1 MERIKAL
8 WTEATPL
15 LRALFVTAVCVLI
28 GTSAMFTFG
37 PDQVDLAPLYTQLDP
52 GDAQAMTEELDARD
66 IPYELRDGGTRIDV
80 PRAEIGR
87 IRMELASAGLPRGGG
102 VGFEL
107 FDQGNLMM
115 TDFAQRV
122 NYRRAMQGELAR
134 TIAQMPEVDSARV
147 HLALPDNSVFTR
159 DRTEPSASVYIK
171 LRPGRV
177 LTPRQAQGVV
187 HLVSSSVENLPSE
200 RVAVLDGNG
209 RLIGPAPGRDGIGAG
224 NRALGLARE
233 VEKQLEG
240 RIIDLVEPLV
250 GPGRAVARVTAELDL
265 SRVEET
271 QENYDPDNSTL
282 RSERTLEE
290 NTNQTR
296 NTGGGLAGTAGNLPT
311 RPDGSNI
318 AGPGSNAT
326 AARTTTESEF
336 AIPRTIRKVERPM
349 GQVQRLSVAVLLDT
363 APPSDPLDP
372 EQENATED
380 GEEEVSTPKRT
391 LPSQEAI
398 AKIIEKAIGF
408 DAERGDEL
416 EVMFA
421 PFTRP
426 DDVTVGTMATAS
438 VASLPT
444 WIPLAGLLFLAA
456 LAIGFTVF
464 ASERRRQRRVEAA
477 AAATRAAAARAE
489 MSEEQIQ
496 AEKRP
501 KHLKDQVRELA
512 DNNVQ
517 ATVDVLKTWLAP
529 TQENHGNG

>member
-1 MERIKAL
+1 MKSMQKITPNL
-8 WTEATPL
+8 WFDGNAKETVDFYVSVFKDAKILNTSYYPKSEEGGLADFQKNM
-15 LRALFVTAVCVLI
+15 AGKVL
-28 GTSAMFTFG
+28 T
-37 PDQVDLAPLYTQLDP
+37 VD
-52 GDAQAMTEELDARD
+52 
-66 IPYELRDGGTRIDV
+66 
-80 PRAEIGR
+80 
-87 IRMELASAGLPRGGG
+87 
-102 VGFEL
+102 FEL
-107 FDQGNLMM
+107 FDQNNLMM

-159 DRTEPSASVYIK
+159 DRTEPSASVYIR

-177 LTPRQAQGVV
+177 LTPRQAHGVV
-187 HLVSSSVENLPSE
+187 HLVSSSVENLPAE

-209 RLIGPAPGRDGIGAG
+209 RLIGPTPGDDGIGAS

-233 VEKQLEG
+233 FEKQLED

-250 GPGRAVARVTAELDL
+250 GPGRAVARVTAQLDL

-290 NTNQTR
+290 NTRHTR
-296 NTGGGLAGTAGNLPT
+296 NAGGGLAGTPGNLPT
-311 RPDGSNI
+311 RPDGSTV
-318 AGPGSNAT
+318 AGPDSNST
-326 AARTTTESEF
+326 ANRTTTETEF

-349 GQVQRLSVAVLLDT
+349 GKVQRLSVAVLLDT
-363 APPSDPLDP
+363 APLGEEAPEESDAS
-372 EQENATED
+372 EAATED
-380 GEEEVSTPKRT
+380 DVPKT
-391 LPSQEAI
+391 GPALPSQEAI
-398 AKIIEKAIGF
+398 AKIIEKAVGF

-421 PFTRP
+421 PFTKP
-426 DDVTVGTMATAS
+426 EEVAVGTVATAGA
-438 VASLPT
+438 ASLPA
-444 WIPLAGLLFLAA
+444 WIPVAAMLLVAA

-464 ASERRRQRRVEAA
+464 ASERRRQRRIEAA
-477 AAATRAAAARAE
+477 AAAARAAAARAE

-517 ATVDVLKTWLAP
+517 ATVDVLKSWLAP

>member
-1 MERIKAL
+1 MERIKSL

-15 LRALFVTAVCVLI
+15 LRALFVTAACIIV
-28 GTSAMFTFG
+28 GSTAMFAIG
-37 PDQVDLAPLYTQLDP
+37 PEQVDMAPLYARLDP
-52 GDAQAMTEELDARD
+52 SDAQAISEELDSRD
-66 IPYELRDGGTRIDV
+66 IRYEIANGGTRIDV
-80 PRAEIGR
+80 PRPEIGR
-87 IRMELASAGLPRGGG
+87 IRMELASAGLPRGAG

-107 FDQGNLMM
+107 FDQNNLMM

-134 TIAQMPEVDSARV
+134 TIAQMPEVESARV

-159 DRTEPSASVYIK
+159 TRTDPSASVYIK

-187 HLVSSSVENLPSE
+187 HLVSSSVENLPAE

-209 RLIGPAPGRDGIGAG
+209 RLIGPTPGSDGIGAS

-233 VEKQLEG
+233 FEKQIED
-240 RIIDLVEPLV
+240 RIIALVEPLV

-290 NTNQTR
+290 NTSQSR
-296 NTGGGLAGTAGNLPT
+296 NVGGGLAGTPGNLPT
-311 RPDGSNI
+311 RPDGSTV
-318 AGPGSNAT
+318 AGPDSNST
-326 AARTTTESEF
+326 ANRTTTETEF
-336 AIPRTIRKVERPM
+336 AIPRTVRKIERPM
-349 GQVQRLSVAVLLDT
+349 GKVQRLSVAVLLDT
-363 APPSDPLDP
+363 ASTNDEPSS
-372 EQENATED
+372 EEAD
-380 GEEEVSTPKRT
+380 GEAAGETDVPTPN

-426 DDVTVGTMATAS
+426 DEVAVGTTATTDMAS
-438 VASLPT
+438 IPPWVPVA
-444 WIPLAGLLFLAA
+444 GMLLVAA
-456 LAIGFTVF
+456 LTIGFAVF

-477 AAATRAAAARAE
+477 AAAARAAAARAE
-489 MSEEQIQ
+489 MSEEELQ

-517 ATVDVLKTWLAP
+517 ATVDVLKSWLAP